1 MNIRER
7 LADTNPIL
15 FDGAMGTILQQKGL
29 LLAGETPEPLNIRE
43 PEAIKDI
50 HKSYLDAG
58 AEIITTN
65 TFGANRKK
73 MAGSSY
79 TPEEVISAGVARA
92 KEAASGKGFVA
103 LDVGPLGE
111 LLEPMG
117 SLSFEEAYDVFKE
130 VIVCGAEA
138 GADLV
143 LIETMTDLY
152 EARAALLAAKE
163 NSDLPVFVTMSYE
176 ATGRTFTGCLP
187 ECMAA
192 VLEGMGA
199 DAIGFNCSVG
209 IQDMIPL
216 VETLAQHTT
225 LPIIVQANAGLPEQ
239 SVDGKVSYHND
250 DGDFAKYSRRLA
262 KMGCKV
268 LGGCCGTTPETI
280 QAVKEALTDVNITRN
295 LPVIPPRVCSPTRMV
310 QIDDV
315 KIVGERINPT
325 GKKDMKEAL
334 RTGDMEFILRRAIE
348 QEEAGADILDVNVGL
363 PDLDEVKVMERVLKS
378 LQGVTDL
385 PLQIDSSD
393 PKVLERALRLYHGKA
408 IVNSVNGEDT
418 QLDAV
423 LPLVK
428 KYGAAVIGLTLDEK
442 GIPQKAEERF
452 KIAEKI
458 VARAEA
464 YGISRQ
470 NICIDA
476 LTLTAS
482 AEQEAVVETL
492 QTLKLVKER
501 LGVCTVLGV
510 SNISFGL
517 PCREELNRSF
527 LTLAMAHGLDL
538 AIINPNVKSMVDA
551 IASFR
556 VLYNKDKDA
565 SDYIKRFSNANAVS
579 ESKDMPAKEQSF
591 KALIRRGLKREAEEM
606 IQAMLCDRAGYELIE
621 REIVPALDA
630 VGADYEAGRL
640 FLPQLI
646 AAAEAAKG
654 AMELIKSSLAV
665 HDANTA
671 TEKVIILA
679 TVKGDIHDIGKNIV
693 KVMLQNYGYQVIDL
707 GRDVAPQSI
716 VDEAQMHK
724 ACLVGLSALMTT
736 TVTNMAETIRLL
748 KESLPAVKTMVGGA
762 VLTEEYAKSID
773 ADYYAKDANQ
783 AVSVAKMVFGD

>member
-73 MAGSSY
+73 MSGSSY

-239 SVDGKVSYHND
+239 SVDGKVAY
-250 DGDFAKYSRRLA
+250 YI
-262 KMGCKV
+262 CKDHS
-268 LGGCCGTTPETI
+268 CSMP
-280 QAVKEALTDVNITRN
+280 LT
-295 LPVIPPRVCSPTRMV
+295 
-310 QIDDV
+310 
-315 KIVGERINPT
+315 
-325 GKKDMKEAL
+325 
-334 RTGDMEFILRRAIE
+334 
-348 QEEAGADILDVNVGL
+348 
-363 PDLDEVKVMERVLKS
+363 
-378 LQGVTDL
+378 
-385 PLQIDSSD
+385 
-393 PKVLERALRLYHGKA
+393 Y
-408 IVNSVNGEDT
+408 
-418 QLDAV
+418 
-423 LPLVK
+423 
-428 KYGAAVIGLTLDEK
+428 
-442 GIPQKAEERF
+442 
-452 KIAEKI
+452 
-458 VARAEA
+458 
-464 YGISRQ
+464 
-470 NICIDA
+470 
-476 LTLTAS
+476 
-482 AEQEAVVETL
+482 
-492 QTLKLVKER
+492 
-501 LGVCTVLGV
+501 
-510 SNISFGL
+510 
-517 PCREELNRSF
+517 
-527 LTLAMAHGLDL
+527 
-538 AIINPNVKSMVDA
+538 
-551 IASFR
+551 
-556 VLYNKDKDA
+556 
-565 SDYIKRFSNANAVS
+565 
-579 ESKDMPAKEQSF
+579 
-591 KALIRRGLKREAEEM
+591 
-606 IQAMLCDRAGYELIE
+606 
-621 REIVPALDA
+621 
-630 VGADYEAGRL
+630 
-640 FLPQLI
+640 
-646 AAAEAAKG
+646 
-654 AMELIKSSLAV
+654 
-665 HDANTA
+665 
-671 TEKVIILA
+671 
-679 TVKGDIHDIGKNIV
+679 
-693 KVMLQNYGYQVIDL
+693 
-707 GRDVAPQSI
+707 
-716 VDEAQMHK
+716 
-724 ACLVGLSALMTT
+724 
-736 TVTNMAETIRLL
+736 
-748 KESLPAVKTMVGGA
+748 
-762 VLTEEYAKSID
+762 
-773 ADYYAKDANQ
+773 
-783 AVSVAKMVFGD
+783 